1 MAGIE
6 FNWAKTCGFE
16 DAVGESRFADSG
28 RAEKENGRFTA
39 MSEPFLNGSLN
50 FGMETVGLLFHL
62 LGLRGLA

>member
-1 MAGIE
+1 MGGVELDGAE
-6 FNWAKTCGFE
+6 TCGFE
-16 DAVGESRFADSG
+16 DAVGESGFANSG

-50 FGMETVGLLFHL
+50 FGMETVCLLFHL